1 MELCR
6 TNDHIRF
13 DGRYGMKD
21 YNNLSKVSISM
32 GEDIFSIMKD
42 AYDVGYDDAMEE
54 AKQKKFWDQGYNAGL
69 KDAWELARDVIR
81 AVKSGI
87 SYVSRDNVRYTVAD
101 DVILNISVD
110 DILEVYKRYN
120 QKDND
125 WAGYTE

>member
-1 MELCR
+1 
-6 TNDHIRF
+6 
-13 DGRYGMKD
+13 MKD

-54 AKQKKFWDQGYNAGL
+54 ARRKEFWDQGYAKGL

-87 SYVSRDNVRYTVAD
+87 SYASRDNVRYTVAD

-120 QKDND
+120 KPL
-125 WAGYTE
+125 

>member
-1 MELCR
+1 
-6 TNDHIRF
+6 
-13 DGRYGMKD
+13 MKD

-42 AYDVGYDDAMEE
+42 AYDVGYNDAMEE
-54 AKQKKFWDQGYNAGL
+54 ARRKEFWDQGYAEGL
-69 KDAWELARDVIR
+69 KNAWELARDVIR

-87 SYVSRDNVRYTVAD
+87 SYVSRDNVQYTVAD

>member
-1 MELCR
+1 
-6 TNDHIRF
+6 
-13 DGRYGMKD
+13 MKD